1 MKFESKSNRCI
12 SRKYIWK
19 IHLKY
24 GGNFFQASLCYQTD
38 HLQNIMNTIMY
49 LMPLHRGGFA
59 HFRLLHTVSP
69 SSWAIFVSLQ
79 WRHNGRDGVSK
90 NQAHHY
96 CSTVYSGADQRKLQ
110 SSSSLA
116 FVRGNHRWP
125 VNSPHKWPVTREIFP
140 FDYVIMCRDHVS
152 EVSLRI
158 SWPTYVKCGT
168 ILQCIEIWKY
178 NEWGP
183 YGRITRWSTT
193 EKNELLTRSKYAVSP
208 LIQSVRWQA
217 KSLLISQM

>member
-24 GGNFFQASLCYQTD
+24 GGDFFQASLCYQTD

-69 SSWAIFVSLQ
+69 SSWAIFFSLQ

-90 NQAHHY
+90 NQAHH
-96 CSTVYSGADQRKLQ
+96 CLLNRLFRRRSKKTPKL
-110 SSSSLA
+110 LVTGLCA
-116 FVRGNHRWP
+116 GK
-125 VNSPHKWPVTREIFP
+125 SPMTGEFP
-140 FDYVIMCRDHVS
+140 AQMASNARNISIWLRHHVS
-152 EVSLRI
+152 GS
-158 SWPTYVKCGT
+158 C
-168 ILQCIEIWKY
+168 
-178 NEWGP
+178 
-183 YGRITRWSTT
+183 
-193 EKNELLTRSKYAVSP
+193 
-208 LIQSVRWQA
+208 
-217 KSLLISQM
+217 